1 MDENTSLTMA
11 NPSHLGELLREAM
24 QDLSWN
30 VGQTAARLGVTRQCL
45 SRVLNAR
52 GGVTAAFAL
61 ALERAGVGH
70 AEVWLRLQANYE
82 LARERRRQAA

>member
-11 NPSHLGELLREAM
+11 NPSHPGELLREAM

-30 VGQTAARLGVTRQCL
+30 VGQTAAQLGVTRQCV
-45 SRVLNAR
+45 SRVLNTR

-70 AEVWLRLQANYE
+70 AEVWLRLQANYD